1 MNTHNMTSPLPLQR
15 QQLVDQVIQRLRE
28 SIVLG
33 RVAPGTKLP
42 AEPALM
48 RQFGVGRSTVR
59 EAIRA
64 LAQAGLVEVRQG
76 DGTYVRT
83 GRAEDDPLVDQLRRA
98 RVVEVHEVRRALE
111 LEIARLAARRRTDDD
126 LTRLRAALVERRA
139 QLERGNAAAML
150 DADLAF
156 HLGMARAC
164 GNAVLAELYASFAT
178 ALRASL
184 TELVDLAGVRR
195 GSQEQHEALADAVAA
210 GDADL
215 APRLAAAIIDQIV
228 ATVSGPSAPTH

>member
-1 MNTHNMTSPLPLQR
+1 MVTPSPPLQR
-15 QQLVDQVIQRLRE
+15 QQLVEQVIQRLRE
-28 SIVLG
+28 AIVLG
-33 RVAPGTKLP
+33 QLLPAAKLP

-64 LAQAGLVEVRQG
+64 LAHAGLVEVRQG

-83 GRAEDDPLVDQLRRA
+83 DRSVAAPLVDQLRRA

-111 LEIARLAARRRTDDD
+111 LEIARLAALRRGEQD
-126 LTRLRAALVERRA
+126 LVRLRAALAARRA
-139 QLERGNAAAML
+139 ALERGAAEAML

-156 HLGMARAC
+156 HLAMAQAS

-184 TELVDLAGVRR
+184 AELVDLTGGMRR
-195 GSQEQHEALADAVAA
+195 GSQEQHEQLAEAVAA
-210 GDADL
+210 GDVDL
-215 APRLAAAIIDQIV
+215 APRLAALIIDQIV
-228 ATVSGPSAPTH
+228 ASVRPTE